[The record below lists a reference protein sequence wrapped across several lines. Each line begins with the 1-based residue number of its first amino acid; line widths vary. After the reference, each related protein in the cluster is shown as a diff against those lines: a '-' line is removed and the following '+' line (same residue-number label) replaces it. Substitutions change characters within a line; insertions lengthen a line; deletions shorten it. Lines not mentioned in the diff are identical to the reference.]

1 MPSPLISIIV
11 ATFNAE
17 RTLERC
23 LASVA
28 HQTSDRWELI
38 VIDGASS
45 DRTNVIVERY
55 LDHIAFR
62 VSERDSGIY
71 DAWNKGI
78 AAARGDYVCFIGAD
92 DAFADPTSLQT
103 LIDAVGPERYDL
115 VSSRCRWID
124 TDGKVLGEGGGAW
137 DFRRIGRRMPI
148 CHPGLW
154 HARDLFVRY
163 GTFDTSYRITADLD
177 LLLRLPPSTRALHV
191 PDITIDVENGGV
203 SRTQTLR
210 RLREQ
215 RRALAGTPRFGPVRA
230 WLVWMDKMWRY
241 PVARIFRL
249 PF

>member
-23 LASVA
+23 LSSVA
-28 HQTSDRWELI
+28 NQTSDRWELI
-38 VIDGASS
+38 VVDGAST
-45 DRTNVIVERY
+45 DGTNAIVDRY
-55 LDHIAFR
+55 LERIAFR
-62 VSERDSGIY
+62 ISERDSGIY

-92 DAFADPTSLQT
+92 DAFADATSVET
-103 LIDAVGPERYDL
+103 IIDAVGSEHYDL

-124 TDGKVLGEGGGAW
+124 VNEKVLGEGGGAW

-154 HARDLFVRY
+154 HARSLFERH
-163 GTFDTSYRITADLD
+163 GTFDTTYRITADLD
-177 LLLRLPPSTRALHV
+177 FLLRLPPSTRALHV
-191 PDITIDVENGGV
+191 PEITIDVENAGV

-230 WLVWMDKMWRY
+230 WLVWMNKIWRY
-241 PVARIFRL
+241 PVARILGL